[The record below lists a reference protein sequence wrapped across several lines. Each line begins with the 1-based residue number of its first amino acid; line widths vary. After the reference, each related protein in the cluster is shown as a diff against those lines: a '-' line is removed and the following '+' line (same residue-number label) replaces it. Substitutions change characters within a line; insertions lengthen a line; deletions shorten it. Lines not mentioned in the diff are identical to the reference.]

1 MVTQLLTLL
10 LYSTMYELRMH
21 MILLVQGFE
30 AHHAAQT
37 RACITNTAQKCDVAR
52 VAMLCMIEGLAA
64 RARLQY
70 CDACS
75 MLTLA
80 IYCTICMHTCMYTL
94 QGVFP
99 EADKDPVIQIAN
111 AVSVTGREGLIV
123 KNVFTLNGCDQ
134 INGAH
139 VIPNDT
145 EAKLLMG

>member
-1 MVTQLLTLL
+1 
-10 LYSTMYELRMH
+10 MH
-21 MILLVQGFE
+21 ACVCTYF
-30 AHHAAQT
+30 AQ
-37 RACITNTAQKCDVAR
+37 
-52 VAMLCMIEGLAA
+52 
-64 RARLQY
+64 
-70 CDACS
+70 
-75 MLTLA
+75 A
-80 IYCTICMHTCMYTL
+80 IVYCTICTACMHVYTL